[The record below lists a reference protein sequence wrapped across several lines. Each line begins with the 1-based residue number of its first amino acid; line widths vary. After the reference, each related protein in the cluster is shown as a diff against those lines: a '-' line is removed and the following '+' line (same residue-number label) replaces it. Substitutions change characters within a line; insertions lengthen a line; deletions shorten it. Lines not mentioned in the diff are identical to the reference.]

1 MALCFIFL
9 LMLLQTHLS
18 LHSSLSVQ
26 KHQDVE
32 LGKFKLNDKSFMED
46 KSRRLELHEVHSGPN
61 PISNSF
67 KEEVPEIN
75 LQTAP

>member
-1 MALCFIFL
+1 
-9 LMLLQTHLS
+9 MLLQTHLS